1 MKVINTL
8 KVLAFASAMSTT
20 ASLYADMPDVNTS
33 IKADTTIGVNKDGD
47 ETLQSKDMILDLS
60 TQFHGIQIDMG
71 LDVAEAIGHYLRQN
85 GEDVNVDI
93 DGEKLLNDLTATID
107 LMDGS
112 IQIKMGKQTIQM
124 LENSFSGPEA
134 RDPLYDI
141 KRLQQ
146 VIAGVVSTHPAFLN
160 AIADRIDIWIADSS
174 EFDNKMGEGNSS
186 YGVKI
191 AKQLSDKFRMSA
203 SYSRLS
209 SNEKDI
215 DDSTGIISL
224 SVEAALNDRL
234 SAYGSVI
241 DVHPD
246 DLASKED
253 EPYIQFGA
261 RAQDVL
267 GGVAGV
273 DYSRGLE
280 SKDSNIQFNLEY
292 KLSKNVSVKPYVG
305 VTMYDENDRDNDV
318 EGGAEFK
325 LKFN

>member
-253 EPYIQFGA
+253 ETYIQFGA